1 MKMKAYTV
9 EASMDAWKPEIN
21 LRNVLTMALKEVYD
35 TVVIEV
41 LINEISNLSLE
52 LELSELFAKVDEA
65 VEALFTLVVEAA
77 KTTRSQFIIINRI
90 QRVDNHSRAL
100 LSIYADHATKKLH
113 ETAGRPR
120 NIVLA
125 DLGVK
130 ARRGEDE
137 VELFG
142 FPGEYDSRPKSRG
155 WVDGRH
161 LMGIKG
167 TKVFT
172 DQAVKLIKELV

>member
-1 MKMKAYTV
+1 M
-9 EASMDAWKPEIN
+9 
-21 LRNVLTMALKEVYD
+21 
-35 TVVIEV
+35 
-41 LINEISNLSLE
+41 
-52 LELSELFAKVDEA
+52 
-65 VEALFTLVVEAA
+65 VVEAA

-161 LMGIKG
+161 LRGIKG